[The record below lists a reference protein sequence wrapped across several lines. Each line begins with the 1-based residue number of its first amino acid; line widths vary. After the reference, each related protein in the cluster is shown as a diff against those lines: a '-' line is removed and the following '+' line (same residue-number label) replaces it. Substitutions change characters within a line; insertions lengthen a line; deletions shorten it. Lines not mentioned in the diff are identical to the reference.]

1 MKILFCI
8 IIADFL
14 TGLFHWVEDTYGV
27 PSWGPFLN
35 KQVVLPNIEHHRNPS
50 AIGRMSSFVSR
61 NYVSLTLF
69 LVAFFVASYFGA
81 GPYFFLTGLLASL
94 GNEVHTWNHRKALDN
109 PMIVRFIQ
117 DTGLVQTR
125 QQHNLHHKPP
135 YSSYYCTL
143 TNFTN
148 AVLERVRFWRGL
160 EFLLDKIGIK
170 VKRGSSE
177 RDGY

>member
-1 MKILFCI
+1 MKILLCI
-8 IIADFL
+8 VIADFL
-14 TGLFHWVEDTYGV
+14 TGLLHWVEDTYGV
-27 PSWGPFLN
+27 PSWGPPLDKF
-35 KQVVLPNIEHHRNPS
+35 VVLPNIEHHRNPS

-61 NYVSLTLF
+61 NYVSVTLF
-69 LVAFFVASYFGA
+69 LAAFFFLYLAGA
-81 GPYFFLTGLLASL
+81 GYYTFLIGLLASF
-94 GNEVHTWNHRKALDN
+94 GNEVHTWNHRKASENNAVIRFLQDAG
-109 PMIVRFIQ
+109 IVQ
-117 DTGLVQTR
+117 SR

-148 AVLERVRFWRGL
+148 AVLERIRFWRSL

-170 VKRGSSE
+170 VKRGSDE